1 MSKIFRILLL
11 GLFLATFSLGNRLAA
26 QTDFLTDT
34 VTAGIYDMGKMWTFD
49 YPPSDYFT
57 STYHFTAD
65 DEWFRGVRMAALRF
79 GRGCSASFVSEN
91 GLVMTNHH
99 CARGTELS
107 VQKPGENLTANGFFA
122 SRITDERKVD
132 GLFVD
137 QLVKI
142 EDITSQIQAAV
153 KADTTGASPAAIAQK
168 EFEKIRADY
177 GNRDEWKGL
186 ELQLITFYNGGKYS
200 LYGFKRYRDVR
211 LVFIPELPLGF
222 FGGDYDNFTYPRY
235 CLDVSF
241 FRVYDDSGKPLK
253 TKDYYKFNLQ
263 GVQDGEPVFVVG
275 NPGSTLRLSTM
286 ADLKFRRDVYLPF
299 QVSFLKSVSLI
310 LQEYN
315 AKVRK
320 DSIQNI
326 IFGLENSYKALRG
339 ELDGLKDPYLMARKA
354 AFEKKFR
361 EDVAARPDLASQ
373 LNVWDAIAA
382 DNEKLP
388 SLFMTLNMMNP
399 GPFLA
404 GQYLSFANSVAQMK
418 QYQKT
423 GDRRAGMMKQRL
435 AAFTN
440 PSSPEVEERLLAFYL
455 TSLKATLG
463 TDDPLVQQALQNR
476 TPAEAARWLL
486 ASTSLGSAVYRSQLL
501 NDSLPETAATD
512 PLYAI
517 AQMQVDRYFS
527 IVGDYQSVQ
536 DRLSSNRSKLGRM
549 LFDLYG
555 TRIPPDATFSLRIN
569 DGVVKG
575 YEYNGT
581 IAPYKTTFYGLYDR
595 YYSFNGKEPW
605 NLPERWKNPPQELL
619 RTGLDFVT
627 TNDIIGGNSGS
638 PMINRNR
645 EVVGL
650 VFDGNMESLPGRFIY
665 VDEKNRA
672 VGVNSLAIYNAL
684 KYIYKAKRL
693 TNELSQGK

>member
-1 MSKIFRILLL
+1 MKKLLRI
-11 GLFLATFSLGNRLAA
+11 FLAGVFVTLVCQAYRLSA
-26 QTDFLTDT
+26 QTDFLPDT
-34 VTAGIYDMGKMWTFD
+34 VSAGIFDMGKMWTFD
-49 YPPSDYFT
+49 YPPKDYFS
-57 STYHFTAD
+57 STYNFSAD

-79 GRGCSASFVSEN
+79 GRGCSASFVSED

-107 VQKPGENLTANGFFA
+107 VQKPGENLTANGFYA
-122 SRITDERKVD
+122 SKLADERKVD

-142 EDITSQIQAAV
+142 EDVTGQIQAAI
-153 KADTTGASPAAIAQK
+153 KADTTGASPTAIAQR

-177 GNRDEWKGL
+177 GNRENWKGL

-241 FRVYDDSGKPLK
+241 FRVYDETGKPLK

-286 ADLKFRRDVYLPF
+286 ADLQFRRDVYLPF
-299 QVSFLKSVSLI
+299 QVSFLKGVSLI

-315 AKVRK
+315 AKVKK

-339 ELDGLKDPYLMARKA
+339 ELDGLRDPYLMARKA
-354 AFEKKFR
+354 AFEKKFKA
-361 EDVAARPDLASQ
+361 DAAARPELASQ
-373 LNVWDAIAA
+373 LGLWDAIAA

-388 SLFMTLNMMNP
+388 SLFMTMNLMNP

-404 GQYLSFANSVAQMK
+404 GQYLYFANGVALMK
-418 QYQKT
+418 HYQKT
-423 GDRRAGMMKQRL
+423 GDRRASVIRQRL
-435 AAFTN
+435 ASFSD
-440 PSSPEVEERLLAFYL
+440 PSSPEVEENLLAFYF
-455 TSLKATLG
+455 TSIKNRLG
-463 TDDPLVQQALQNR
+463 EEDPLVQFALKNR
-476 TPAEAARWLL
+476 SSAEAAKWILQH
-486 ASTSLGSAVYRSQLL
+486 SALTKAEFRSRLL
-501 NDSLPETAATD
+501 NDTLPEEASND
-512 PLYAI
+512 PLYVI
-517 AQMQVDRYFS
+517 ATMQADRYFN
-527 IVGDYQSVQ
+527 VVNEYQAVQ
-536 DRLSSNRSKLGRM
+536 DRLASNRSKLGKM

-555 TRIPPDATFSLRIN
+555 TQIPPDATFSLRIN

-605 NLPERWKNPPQELL
+605 NLPDRWKNPPKELL
-619 RTGLDFVT
+619 QTGLDFVT

-638 PMINRNR
+638 PMINKNR

-693 TNELSQGK
+693 VNELSQGK

>member
-1 MSKIFRILLL
+1 MSNFFRIFLL
-11 GLFLATFSLGNRLAA
+11 GILLTVFCQVNRLSA

-49 YPPSDYFT
+49 YPPKDYFT
-57 STYHFTAD
+57 STYNFPAD

-79 GRGCSASFVSEN
+79 GRGCSASFVSEE

-107 VQKPGENLTANGFFA
+107 VQKPGENLTANGFYA
-122 SRITDERKVD
+122 SKISDERKVE

-142 EDITSQIQAAV
+142 EDITNQIQAAL
-153 KADTTGASPAAIAQK
+153 KADTTGASPATIAQK

-177 GNRDEWKGL
+177 GNRDDWKGL

-222 FGGDYDNFTYPRY
+222 FGGDFDNFTYPRY

-253 TKDYYKFNLQ
+253 TKDFYKFNLQ
-263 GVQDGEPVFVVG
+263 GVQEGEPVFVVG

-354 AFEKKFR
+354 AFEKKFK
-361 EDVAARPDLASQ
+361 EDVAMRPDLASQ
-373 LNVWDAIAA
+373 LGVWDAIAE

-388 SLFMTLNMMNP
+388 SLFLTLNMMNP

-418 QYQKT
+418 YYQKN
-423 GDRRAGMMKQRL
+423 GDRRAGMVKQRL

-440 PSSPEVEERLLAFYL
+440 PSSFEVEEKLLSFYL

-463 TDDPLVQQALQNR
+463 ADDPLVRQALQNR
-476 TPAEAARWLL
+476 TPSEAAKWLL
-486 ASTSLGSAVYRSQLL
+486 ANTSLGNSVYRSQLI
-501 NDSLPETAATD
+501 NDSLPVSALDD

-517 AQMQVDRYFS
+517 ARMQAERYFS
-527 IVGDYQSVQ
+527 IVTEYQTIQ
-536 DRLSSNRSKLGRM
+536 DRLASNRSKLGRM

-581 IAPYKTTFYGLYDR
+581 VAPYKTTFYGLYDR

-645 EVVGL
+645 EVIGL

-693 TNELSQGK
+693 TNELSQGR

>member
-1 MSKIFRILLL
+1 MSNFFRIFLL
-11 GLFLATFSLGNRLAA
+11 GILLTVFCQVNRLSA

-49 YPPSDYFT
+49 YPPKDYFT
-57 STYHFTAD
+57 STYNFPAD

-79 GRGCSASFVSEN
+79 GRGCSASFVSEE

-107 VQKPGENLTANGFFA
+107 VQKPGENLTANGFYA
-122 SRITDERKVD
+122 SKISDERKVE

-142 EDITSQIQAAV
+142 EDITNQIQAAL
-153 KADTTGASPAAIAQK
+153 KADTTGASPATIAQK

-177 GNRDEWKGL
+177 GNRDDWKGL

-222 FGGDYDNFTYPRY
+222 FGGDFDNFTYPRY

-253 TKDYYKFNLQ
+253 TKDFYKFNLQ
-263 GVQDGEPVFVVG
+263 GVQEGEPVFVVG

-354 AFEKKFR
+354 AFEKKFK
-361 EDVAARPDLASQ
+361 EDVAMRPDLASQ
-373 LNVWDAIAA
+373 LGVWDAIAE

-388 SLFMTLNMMNP
+388 SLFLTLNMMNP

-418 QYQKT
+418 YYQKN
-423 GDRRAGMMKQRL
+423 GDRRAGMVKQRL
-435 AAFTN
+435 AVFTN
-440 PSSPEVEERLLAFYL
+440 PSSSEVEEKLLSFYL

-463 TDDPLVQQALQNR
+463 ADDPLVRQALQNR
-476 TPAEAARWLL
+476 TPSEAAKWLL
-486 ASTSLGSAVYRSQLL
+486 ANTSLGNSVYRSQLI
-501 NDSLPETAATD
+501 NDSLPVSALDD

-517 AQMQVDRYFS
+517 ARMQAERYFS
-527 IVGDYQSVQ
+527 IVTEYQTIQ
-536 DRLSSNRSKLGRM
+536 DRLASNRSKLGRM

-581 IAPYKTTFYGLYDR
+581 VAPYKTTFYGLYDR

-645 EVVGL
+645 EVIGL

-693 TNELSQGK
+693 TNELSQGR

>member
-1 MSKIFRILLL
+1 M
-11 GLFLATFSLGNRLAA
+11 
-26 QTDFLTDT
+26 
-34 VTAGIYDMGKMWTFD
+34 
-49 YPPSDYFT
+49 
-57 STYHFTAD
+57 
-65 DEWFRGVRMAALRF
+65 
-79 GRGCSASFVSEN
+79 
-91 GLVMTNHH
+91 
-99 CARGTELS
+99 
-107 VQKPGENLTANGFFA
+107 
-122 SRITDERKVD
+122 
-132 GLFVD
+132 
-137 QLVKI
+137 
-142 EDITSQIQAAV
+142 
-153 KADTTGASPAAIAQK
+153 
-168 EFEKIRADY
+168 
-177 GNRDEWKGL
+177 
-186 ELQLITFYNGGKYS
+186 
-200 LYGFKRYRDVR
+200 
-211 LVFIPELPLGF
+211 
-222 FGGDYDNFTYPRY
+222 
-235 CLDVSF
+235 
-241 FRVYDDSGKPLK
+241 
-253 TKDYYKFNLQ
+253 
-263 GVQDGEPVFVVG
+263 
-275 NPGSTLRLSTM
+275 
-286 ADLKFRRDVYLPF
+286 
-299 QVSFLKSVSLI
+299 
-310 LQEYN
+310 
-315 AKVRK
+315 
-320 DSIQNI
+320 
-326 IFGLENSYKALRG
+326 ENSYKALRG

-404 GQYLSFANSVAQMK
+404 GQYLSFANNVAQMK
-418 QYQKT
+418 QYQKS

-435 AAFTN
+435 VAFTN

>member
-1 MSKIFRILLL
+1 MSNFFRIFLL
-11 GLFLATFSLGNRLAA
+11 GMLLTVFCQVNRLSA

-49 YPPSDYFT
+49 YPPKDYFT
-57 STYHFTAD
+57 STYNFPAD

-79 GRGCSASFVSEN
+79 GRGCSASFVSEE

-107 VQKPGENLTANGFFA
+107 VQKPGENLTANGFYA
-122 SRITDERKVD
+122 SKISDERKVE

-142 EDITSQIQAAV
+142 EDITNQIQAAL
-153 KADTTGASPAAIAQK
+153 KADTTGASPATIAQK
-168 EFEKIRADY
+168 QFEKIRADY
-177 GNRDEWKGL
+177 GNRDDWKGL

-222 FGGDYDNFTYPRY
+222 FGGDFDNFTYPRY

-253 TKDYYKFNLQ
+253 TKDFYKFNLQ
-263 GVQDGEPVFVVG
+263 GVQEGEPVFVVG

-354 AFEKKFR
+354 AFEKKFK
-361 EDVAARPDLASQ
+361 EDVAMRPDLASQ
-373 LNVWDAIAA
+373 LGVWDAIAE

-388 SLFMTLNMMNP
+388 SLFLTLNMMSP

-418 QYQKT
+418 YYQKN
-423 GDRRAGMMKQRL
+423 GDRRAGMVKQRL

-440 PSSPEVEERLLAFYL
+440 PSSFEVEEKLLSFYL

-463 TDDPLVQQALQNR
+463 ADDPLVRQALQNR
-476 TPAEAARWLL
+476 TTSEAAKWLL
-486 ASTSLGSAVYRSQLL
+486 ANTSLGNSIYRSQLI
-501 NDSLPETAATD
+501 NDSLPVSALDD

-517 AQMQVDRYFS
+517 ARMQAERYFS
-527 IVGDYQSVQ
+527 IVTEYQTIQ
-536 DRLSSNRSKLGRM
+536 DRLASNRSKLGRM

-581 IAPYKTTFYGLYDR
+581 VAPYKTTFYGLYDR
-595 YYSFNGKEPW
+595 YYSFNRKEPW

-645 EVVGL
+645 EVIGL

-693 TNELSQGK
+693 TNELSQGR

>member
-1 MSKIFRILLL
+1 MSKFIRILFL
-11 GLFLATFSLGNRLAA
+11 GIFLTAFCQGTRLSA

-49 YPPSDYFT
+49 YPPKDYFT
-57 STYHFTAD
+57 SAYNFTAD

-79 GRGCSASFVSEN
+79 GRGCSASFVSED

-107 VQKPGENLTANGFFA
+107 VQKPGENLTANGFYA
-122 SRITDERKVD
+122 SKITDERKVD

-142 EDITSQIQAAV
+142 EDITRQIQAAV
-153 KADTTGASPAAIAQK
+153 KADTTGAGPAAIAQK

-222 FGGDYDNFTYPRY
+222 FGGDFDNFTYPRY

-241 FRVYDDSGKPLK
+241 FRVYDDAGKPLK

-263 GVQDGEPVFVVG
+263 GVQEGEPVFVVG

-299 QVSFLKSVSLI
+299 QVSFLKGVSLI

-315 AKVRK
+315 AKVKK

-361 EDVAARPDLASQ
+361 DDVASRPDLASQ
-373 LNVWDAIAA
+373 LSVWDAIAA
-382 DNEKLP
+382 DNEKLS
-388 SLFMTLNMMNP
+388 SLFMSLNMMNP

-404 GQYLSFANSVAQMK
+404 GQYLSYANSVAQMK
-418 QYQKT
+418 YYQKN

-435 AAFTN
+435 VSFSN
-440 PSSPEVEERLLAFYL
+440 PSSQEVEERLLAFYL

-463 TDDPLVQQALQNR
+463 ADDPLVQQALQNR
-476 TPAEAARWLL
+476 TPAEAAKYLL
-486 ASTSLGSAVYRSQLL
+486 ANTSLGNAVYRSQLI
-501 NDSLPETAATD
+501 NDSVPATAVAD
-512 PLYAI
+512 PLYEI
-517 AQMQVDRYFS
+517 ARMQAERYFG
-527 IVGDYQSVQ
+527 IIADYQAIQ
-536 DRLSSNRSKLGRM
+536 DRLASNRSKLGRM

-605 NLPERWKNPPQELL
+605 NLPERWKNPPPELL

-638 PMINRNR
+638 PMINRNK

-693 TNELSQGK
+693 TSELSQVK

>member
-11 GLFLATFSLGNRLAA
+11 CLFLTTFSLGNRLAA

-122 SRITDERKVD
+122 SKITDERKVD

-177 GNRDEWKGL
+177 GNRDKWKGL

-418 QYQKT
+418 QYQKS

-435 AAFTN
+435 VAFTN

-486 ASTSLGSAVYRSQLL
+486 ANTSLGSAVYRSQLL
-501 NDSLPETAATD
+501 NDSLPETASTD

-517 AQMQVDRYFS
+517 AQMQADRYFS

>member
-11 GLFLATFSLGNRLAA
+11 CLFLTTFCLGNRLAA

-57 STYHFTAD
+57 STYHFIAD

-122 SRITDERKVD
+122 SKITDERKVD

-418 QYQKT
+418 QYQKS

-435 AAFTN
+435 VAFTN

-486 ASTSLGSAVYRSQLL
+486 ANTSLGSAVYRSQLL
-501 NDSLPETAATD
+501 NDSLPETDAMD

-517 AQMQVDRYFS
+517 AQMQADRYFS